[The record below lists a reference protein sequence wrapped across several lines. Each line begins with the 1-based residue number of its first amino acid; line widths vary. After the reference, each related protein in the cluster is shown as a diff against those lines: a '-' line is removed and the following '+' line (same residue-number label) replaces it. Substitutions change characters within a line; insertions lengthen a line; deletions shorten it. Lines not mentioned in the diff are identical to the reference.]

1 MTLLWGP
8 CLDQKFTYSASE
20 RAYRAK
26 RHHQRKYR
34 EFWVKNMIDLFFMLI
49 FPPPP
54 GSHVGIKTDY
64 QLSQCI
70 RVYST
75 WDIPRQS
82 VCLPIR
88 WGFYYCEKESITR
101 LSTASTSQLTACI
114 SIPLFIYLLVSS
126 ITLFFV
132 RPINMPDRSR
142 FIGFKVSSLFNFQ
155 ER

>member
-1 MTLLWGP
+1 
-8 CLDQKFTYSASE
+8 
-20 RAYRAK
+20 
-26 RHHQRKYR
+26 
-34 EFWVKNMIDLFFMLI
+34 MIDLFFMLI

-75 WDIPRQS
+75 WDILDSPS
-82 VCLPIR
+82 VFR
-88 WGFYYCEKESITR
+88 YDGGFYYCEKESITR

-126 ITLFFV
+126 IALFFFFL

-142 FIGFKVSSLFNFQ
+142 FIGFLKYNHYLIFKKDSLFSCFVL
-155 ER
+155 

>member
-1 MTLLWGP
+1 
-8 CLDQKFTYSASE
+8 
-20 RAYRAK
+20 
-26 RHHQRKYR
+26 
-34 EFWVKNMIDLFFMLI
+34 MIDLFFMLI

-155 ER
+155 ERQFIFVFCALNFNLKASPPFSLFVMSLFYVCVCV

>member
-1 MTLLWGP
+1 
-8 CLDQKFTYSASE
+8 
-20 RAYRAK
+20 
-26 RHHQRKYR
+26 
-34 EFWVKNMIDLFFMLI
+34 MIDLFFMLI

-114 SIPLFIYLLVSS
+114 SILCSSTSWSALSHFFLYVQLICLIDPDSSVLKYHHYL
-126 ITLFFV
+126 I
-132 RPINMPDRSR
+132 
-142 FIGFKVSSLFNFQ
+142 FKKDSLFSCFVL
-155 ER
+155 

>member
-1 MTLLWGP
+1 
-8 CLDQKFTYSASE
+8 
-20 RAYRAK
+20 
-26 RHHQRKYR
+26 
-34 EFWVKNMIDLFFMLI
+34 MIDLFFMLI

-155 ER
+155 ERQFIFVFCALNFNFQSRKLAPPLFLSSLCRYFMCVCVCV

>member
-1 MTLLWGP
+1 
-8 CLDQKFTYSASE
+8 
-20 RAYRAK
+20 
-26 RHHQRKYR
+26 
-34 EFWVKNMIDLFFMLI
+34 MIDLFFMLI

-64 QLSQCI
+64 QFSQCI

-101 LSTASTSQLTACI
+101 LSNASTSQLTACI

-126 ITLFFV
+126 ITLFFYV
-132 RPINMPDRSR
+132 QLICLIDPDSSVLMYNHYL
-142 FIGFKVSSLFNFQ
+142 IFKKDSLFSCFVL
-155 ER
+155 

>member
-1 MTLLWGP
+1 
-8 CLDQKFTYSASE
+8 
-20 RAYRAK
+20 
-26 RHHQRKYR
+26 
-34 EFWVKNMIDLFFMLI
+34 MIDLFFMLI

-64 QLSQCI
+64 QFSQCI

-101 LSTASTSQLTACI
+101 LSTASTGQLTACI

-126 ITLFFV
+126 ITLFFFYV
-132 RPINMPDRSR
+132 QLICLIDPVLKYHHYLI
-142 FIGFKVSSLFNFQ
+142 FKKDSLFSCFVL
-155 ER
+155 

>member
-1 MTLLWGP
+1 
-8 CLDQKFTYSASE
+8 
-20 RAYRAK
+20 
-26 RHHQRKYR
+26 
-34 EFWVKNMIDLFFMLI
+34 MIDLFFMLI

-64 QLSQCI
+64 QLSQRI

-126 ITLFFV
+126 ITLFFFFYV
-132 RPINMPDRSR
+132 QLICLIDPDSSVLKYHHYL
-142 FIGFKVSSLFNFQ
+142 IFKKDSLFSCFVL
-155 ER
+155 

>member
-1 MTLLWGP
+1 
-8 CLDQKFTYSASE
+8 
-20 RAYRAK
+20 
-26 RHHQRKYR
+26 
-34 EFWVKNMIDLFFMLI
+34 MIDLFFMLI

-155 ER
+155 ERQFIFVFCAIFNLESQPPFFSLRYVVILCVCVCV

>member
-1 MTLLWGP
+1 
-8 CLDQKFTYSASE
+8 
-20 RAYRAK
+20 
-26 RHHQRKYR
+26 
-34 EFWVKNMIDLFFMLI
+34 MIDLFFMLI

-64 QLSQCI
+64 QFSQCI

-126 ITLFFV
+126 ITLFFFYV
-132 RPINMPDRSR
+132 QLICLIVHDSSVLMYNHYL
-142 FIGFKVSSLFNFQ
+142 IFKKDSLFSCFVL
-155 ER
+155 

>member
-1 MTLLWGP
+1 
-8 CLDQKFTYSASE
+8 
-20 RAYRAK
+20 
-26 RHHQRKYR
+26 
-34 EFWVKNMIDLFFMLI
+34 MIDLFFMLI

-155 ER
+155 ERQFIFMFCALNFNFQSRKLAPLFLSSLCRYFMCVCV